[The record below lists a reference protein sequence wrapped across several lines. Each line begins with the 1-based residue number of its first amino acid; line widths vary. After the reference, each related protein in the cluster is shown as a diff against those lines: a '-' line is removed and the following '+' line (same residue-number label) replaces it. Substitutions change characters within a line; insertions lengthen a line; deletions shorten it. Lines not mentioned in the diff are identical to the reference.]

1 MERAVRSASPEFR
14 CGAQVSL
21 CVKTN
26 EFAHA
31 PTTPCI
37 PPIELQFQRRRAV
50 LSADA
55 EQVFSDGGVV
65 LLRNLDDRLGL
76 TARLRGIEPLTSRV
90 RLLIDAKDPH
100 T

>member
-1 MERAVRSASPEFR
+1 M
-14 CGAQVSL
+14 
-21 CVKTN
+21 KTN

-55 EQVFSDGGVV
+55 EQVSSDGGVV
-65 LLRNLDDRLGL
+65 LLRKLDERLGL
-76 TARLRGIEPLTSRV
+76 TTRLTALLGDRRDSTRIRHSR
-90 RLLIDAKDPH
+90 LE
-100 T
+100 